1 MTAAPEKQELVVRDR
16 DDRHVVRKSNDEIG
30 YRVKSGHLSL
40 LSRKFLNVL
49 IWYAQEMRH
58 QEDEHGRWNL
68 PVAKLIKDAKF
79 ASRDYELM
87 RSALDELQDVRVIRP
102 AKGGGVTSEVMIP
115 SYTLDNVVHEGNEA
129 LERGQ
134 KRRGGELRLWFM
146 LPPELKKQLLD
157 PEQYTRLPIAI
168 MATLKTVPGLALY
181 EICRRYATNP
191 GGITNRDTWQN
202 WWRVLTGATP
212 DTEPP
217 EYKYAN
223 RDAFKRGVEEVNKLT
238 DIEVE
243 VIEFKSG
250 KFVRD
255 LQFAVRM
262 KDQGRLDMGPPPIDA
277 GLLSRITELGL
288 TISDAERMTARYSDA
303 DITATLDLVRE
314 RMQHPTLTPI
324 DSPAAY
330 FRKAL
335 RDKYAAS
342 KAIAKTK
349 KAPKLAAAAIKPVAD
364 AEPQDPA
371 ANLAMAAFEALPLAD
386 QKRRLEQF
394 SETLQEPLRS
404 TYAKKGLSSPMIR
417 RSLSSWLV
425 KAGY

>member
-1 MTAAPEKQELVVRDR
+1 MSEAPKQQEVIVRDA
-16 DDRHVVRKSNDEIG
+16 DGAHVRKSNQEIG

-49 IWYAQEMRH
+49 IWYAQEMRDK
-58 QEDEHGRWNL
+58 EDESGRWNL
-68 PVAKLIKDAKF
+68 PVAQLLKDAKF
-79 ASRDYELM
+79 ASRDYYLM
-87 RSALDELQDVRVIRP
+87 RDALDELQEVRVIRP

-115 SYTLDNVVHEGNEA
+115 SYTLDNVAHEGNEELA
-129 LERGQ
+129 RGQ
-134 KRRGGELRLWFM
+134 KKRGGELRLWFM

-168 MATLKTVPGLALY
+168 MATMKTVPGLALY

-191 GGITNRDTWQN
+191 GGVTNRDTWQN

-217 EYKYAN
+217 EFKYAN

-238 DIEVE
+238 DIKVE

-255 LQFAVRM
+255 LQFTVRM

-277 GLLSRITELGL
+277 GLLSRITELGFS
-288 TISDAERMTARYSDA
+288 ISDAERMAARYSDA
-303 DITATLDLVRE
+303 DILATLDLVRD
-314 RMQHPTLTPI
+314 RVQHPTLTPI
-324 DSPAAY
+324 ESPAAY

-342 KAIAKTK
+342 KVIAK
-349 KAPKLAAAAIKPVAD
+349 KPQKPTVEAVKPPPD
-364 AEPQDPA
+364 SEPQDPA
-371 ANLAMAAFEALPLAD
+371 AGLAMAAFESLPVPD
-386 QKRRLEQF
+386 QKRRLELF
-394 SETLQEPLRS
+394 AATLKEPLTS
-404 TYAKKGLSSPMIR
+404 TYAKQGLGSAVIR
-417 RSLSSWLV
+417 RSLAGWL
-425 KAGY
+425 ARGG